1 MISIHS
7 CAECNA
13 MSSNVHSGH
22 LRAVDRLHLTDG
34 NQIEMTYTHKIFIE
48 LLSIAISRD
57 VAQYENR
64 KINENKIKKSIQYL
78 LIVDNVLEL

>member
-34 NQIEMTYTHKIFIE
+34 NQIELTYTHKIFIE

-57 VAQYENR
+57 VRSWLNTKTER
-64 KINENKIKKSIQYL
+64 
-78 LIVDNVLEL
+78 

>member
-22 LRAVDRLHLTDG
+22 LRAVDRLHLTD
-34 NQIEMTYTHKIFIE
+34 QIEMTYTHKIFIE
-48 LLSIAISRD
+48 LVSIAISRD
-57 VAQYENR
+57 VRSWLNTKTER
-64 KINENKIKKSIQYL
+64 
-78 LIVDNVLEL
+78 